1 MYIWFINSWIKT
13 LKDTMNR
20 YKNTFKCTKFT
31 IKNEMA
37 FRLKQDRNAVII
49 IELVGLSPQQKT
61 IGSF

>member
-20 YKNTFKCTKFT
+20 CKNTFKCTKFT

-37 FRLKQDRNAVII
+37 FRLK
-49 IELVGLSPQQKT
+49 
-61 IGSF
+61 

>member
-20 YKNTFKCTKFT
+20 YKNTFKCIKFA

-37 FRLKQDRNAVII
+37 FWLK
-49 IELVGLSPQQKT
+49 
-61 IGSF
+61 